1 MQIKRLCVFCGSK
14 KGKKEVFSGM
24 AAKLGNLMAERNIE
38 LVYGGGKIGLMGII
52 ADTLLA
58 KGGSV
63 TGVIPDFL
71 KVKEV
76 YHDKINQLIVV
87 QSMHERKKMMAEL
100 SDAFVVLP
108 GGYGTLEELSEVISW
123 IQLGL
128 ISAPIGILNV
138 DGFFDHLFLQL
149 DVMVEEGF
157 FDATSRELLIQSSD
171 PAVLLEMLNERLA
184 HAPSEKRNLKRS

>member
-14 KGKKEVFSGM
+14 KGNKAIFSEL
-24 AAKLGNLMAERNIE
+24 ADKLGDLMAGNHIE

-52 ADTLLA
+52 ADKILS

-63 TGVIPDFL
+63 IGVIPDFL

-76 YHDKINQLIVV
+76 YHDGINQLIIVE
-87 QSMHERKKMMAEL
+87 SMHERKRTMAEL
-100 SDAFVVLP
+100 SDAFIVMP

-128 ISAPIGILNV
+128 ISAPIGVLNV

-149 DVMVEEGF
+149 DTMVGEGF
-157 FDATSRELLIQSSD
+157 FDAASRELLIQSNN
-171 PAVLLEMLNERLA
+171 PEELLEMLNNRVINT
-184 HAPSEKRNLKRS
+184 PSERRNLKRS